1 MHAWSGWC
9 AELRL
14 PCSHVITQEWHRQE
28 RSVCWKWLSLQCGSG
43 SPHSVCHWPS
53 HTVHLQFTAGRG
65 SWSGSIQFP
74 RSHKLWYM
82 TKMNKCESV
91 RWCTRVEPCQS
102 NAAACWAR
110 GAQTGGNEAAARML
124 WWKSAQHYQLTGIRR
139 PSTTDSHALSCRAVP
154 DYLHW
159 HCTDMECVW
168 WPSCCIPLRQ
178 HSSSRHRYRPTEWKS
193 SCHPA
198 APTAPPQTHN
208 LTLRHFCELAWISE
222 FLLQLGGSLKTPN
235 VRMTPNKVKG
245 WIEPSPKPVPTY
257 PQQGHRADSVNSAG
271 HKPSRAQPS
280 RLHAPAP
287 RSEQPCCA
295 RARMHADLKIKVR
308 TGASCDSSSVPQ
320 QVAEVWV
327 TGSRSGAP
335 ITLH

>member
-1 MHAWSGWC
+1 MC
-9 AELRL
+9 LMTELLHSSPTTQQLTAPL
-14 PCSHVITQEWHRQE
+14 PTHRMKEFMSPSCSDCTTTDTQ
-28 RSVCWKWLSLQCGSG
+28 
-43 SPHSVCHWPS
+43 S
-53 HTVHLQFTAGRG
+53 HTH
-65 SWSGSIQFP
+65 
-74 RSHKLWYM
+74 
-82 TKMNKCESV
+82 
-91 RWCTRVEPCQS
+91 
-102 NAAACWAR
+102 
-110 GAQTGGNEAAARML
+110 
-124 WWKSAQHYQLTGIRR
+124 
-139 PSTTDSHALSCRAVP
+139 
-154 DYLHW
+154 
-159 HCTDMECVW
+159 
-168 WPSCCIPLRQ
+168 
-178 HSSSRHRYRPTEWKS
+178 
-193 SCHPA
+193 
-198 APTAPPQTHN
+198 
-208 LTLRHFCELAWISE
+208 TLRHFCELAWISE

-287 RSEQPCCA
+287 RSEQEAALLRA